1 MAQQFLYL
9 TGMPAIELRLLQRS
23 GDAGLAKGLNDSL
36 TPELDRRITEQP
48 GEPDG
53 WPADG
58 TGFWHDNL
66 AKLRQRFDTWQG
78 H

>member
-1 MAQQFLYL
+1 
-9 TGMPAIELRLLQRS
+9 MPAVEVRLLQRS
-23 GDAGLAKGLNDSL
+23 GDAGLAKGLNDGL
-36 TPELDRRITEQP
+36 APELIAASP
-48 GEPDG
+48 SS
-53 WPADG
+53 PANLTSGLRMD